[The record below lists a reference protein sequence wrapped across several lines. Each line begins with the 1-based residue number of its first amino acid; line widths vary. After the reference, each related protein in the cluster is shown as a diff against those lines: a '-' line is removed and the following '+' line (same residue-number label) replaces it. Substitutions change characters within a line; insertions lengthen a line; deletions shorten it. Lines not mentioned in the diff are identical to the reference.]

1 MAYHKVLKCIQC
13 TSSAQ
18 LWCIEVLSQVIDLRQ
33 IVIVQL
39 LADGL
44 FTEVLKAIQH
54 VLVSS
59 PQKVLCNIICDLC

>member
-18 LWCIEVLSQVIDLRQ
+18 LWCIEVFSQVIDLSQ
-33 IVIVQL
+33 VVIVQL

-59 PQKVLCNIICDLC
+59 PQKILCDIICDLC

>member
-1 MAYHKVLKCIQC
+1 MTYHKVLKCIQC

-59 PQKVLCNIICDLC
+59 PQEVLCNIICDLC